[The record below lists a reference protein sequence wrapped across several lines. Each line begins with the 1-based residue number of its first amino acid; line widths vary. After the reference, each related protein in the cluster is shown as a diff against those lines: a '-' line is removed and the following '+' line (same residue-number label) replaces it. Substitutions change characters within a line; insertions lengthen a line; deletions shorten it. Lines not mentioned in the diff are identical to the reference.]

1 MKKIKQMD
9 TKDFLYNKLIN
20 RQDKNGHV
28 YNNVLNE
35 AGIYF
40 IGEIIRIPFDKSF
53 TKSPGLNISKAEID
67 ELKQL
72 FSYDPNCN
80 SKMFINIGEK
90 KHRIVHY
97 DGKTL
102 YLVHDS
108 HSGAI
113 VCKINY
119 NFIIGTYD
127 TSKKYKK
134 DGKELNQDGITCK
147 LIVEEAAKEAKKFG
161 W

>member
-1 MKKIKQMD
+1 MNS
-9 TKDFLYNKLIN
+9 KDFLYNKLIN

-35 AGIYF
+35 AGIYY
-40 IGEIIRIPFDKSF
+40 IGENYFGTTFDKSF

-72 FSYDPNCN
+72 FSYEPNIN

-108 HSGAI
+108 HSGAT

-134 DGKELNQDGITCK
+134 DGKELNQDGIICK
-147 LIVEEAAKEAKKFG
+147 LIVEEAAKEAKEWG